1 MLHNT
6 PGLISTHVGAAQHDN
21 KPHLV
26 PGPVLP
32 LAVSHLLVV
41 VVVWAESWWLCH
53 WCSAL
58 VLHSALRTGLRR
70 LRTES
75 HSPSRPGRA
84 TPGTPTPN
92 TRSPAQWHD
101 GASGTHARLPL
112 IRRRKRIQRFSRCST
127 RLNVYCVYKRVLIRV
142 WVPAGGGGLACRAG
156 SAAYSARAVL
166 HLQISVAKYGPGHTW
181 THMDTP
187 RGQAGV
193 LMSPLVTMYLAASE

>member
-1 MLHNT
+1 MQPAIILRKTNQERA
-6 PGLISTHVGAAQHDN
+6 I
-21 KPHLV
+21 
-26 PGPVLP
+26 
-32 LAVSHLLVV
+32 VS
-41 VVVWAESWWLCH
+41 
-53 WCSAL
+53 L
-58 VLHSALRTGLRR
+58 VLCTGAPLRSPHW
-70 LRTES
+70 TEETQNWVS
-75 HSPSRPGRA
+75 LTQQTRPG

-112 IRRRKRIQRFSRCST
+112 IRRQKRIQRFSRCST
-127 RLNVYCVYKRVLIRV
+127 RLNVYCVDKRVLIRV
-142 WVPAGGGGLACRAG
+142 WVPAGGGSLACRAG

-193 LMSPLVTMYLAASE
+193 LMSPLVTLFPAASE